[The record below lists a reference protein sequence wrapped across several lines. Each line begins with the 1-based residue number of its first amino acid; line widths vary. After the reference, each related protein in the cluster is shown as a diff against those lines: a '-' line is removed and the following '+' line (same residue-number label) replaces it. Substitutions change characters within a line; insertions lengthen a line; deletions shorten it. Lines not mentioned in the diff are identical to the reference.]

1 MIPEGRRQYL
11 IAHAIV
17 FAIEAMSRLPDEYRP
32 RSDIEDLKE
41 IMKEV
46 EQQHLALLQGNAKR
60 RVDAL
65 VGSL

>member
-1 MIPEGRRQYL
+1 MVPEGRKQYL
-11 IAHAIV
+11 IADAIV

-41 IMKEV
+41 ILNEV
-46 EQQHLALLQGNAKR
+46 EHQHLALLQGHAKR

-65 VGSL
+65 VGSS